1 MFVIEKLPTE
11 DVARQHVI
19 QAVADIE
26 AVVQPHD
33 NWTYQTIISLLEQD
47 SVELLVVYE
56 KEHDALI
63 DMTLSEAFIDNTVAN
78 NKVIGYCLYQVI
90 FEQAEILRIGTH
102 SHNQRQGIASQLF
115 DRLNNELKRSE
126 VESLLLEVRADNVA
140 AIALYEQQ
148 DFIVIHTR
156 KGYYQFSDKPAI
168 DALIMQR
175 VYF

>member
-1 MFVIEKLPTE
+1 MFVIEKLSTD
-11 DVARQHVI
+11 DVGRQHAI
-19 QAVADIE
+19 QAIANIE
-26 AVVQPHD
+26 AMVQPND
-33 NWTYQTIISLLEQD
+33 AWTYQTLVTLLEQD
-47 SVELLVVYE
+47 SIKLLIV
-56 KEHDALI
+56 HDQKQCP
-63 DMTLSEAFIDNTVAN
+63 TSIDNTVAN

-102 SHNQRQGIASQLF
+102 PDYQRQGIASQLF
-115 DRLNNELKRSE
+115 AQLNSELKRCE

-148 DFIVIHTR
+148 GFTVIHTR
-156 KGYYQFSDKPAI
+156 AGYYQLSDQPAI